1 MVSGILRQI
10 AMEPFRVC
18 TPWLGTKQAAGL
30 VQQLPQNGSTQPWH
44 KPEPYHFSEP
54 KDAGILFSKLGNC
67 LLHAKIAQILKF
79 FKDWTNNWSA
89 CVLAGTKF
97 APRESFW
104 LAPRGLWE
112 ALLPLDQQ
120 YADHP
125 RCWDGDVDMKQI
137 NNMKC
142 SDLLPGHFQQQS
154 ASSLFWFEHGSPMV
168 DLCIYLWHL
177 LSILWDFFE
186 ICLGLKTKHVC
197 FRQETYNNCR
207 FSYSLIAQPPLMLLC
222 STVRPKL
229 FGVFC
234 W

>member
-1 MVSGILRQI
+1 MVQPSHGIS
-10 AMEPFRVC
+10 
-18 TPWLGTKQAAGL
+18 
-30 VQQLPQNGSTQPWH
+30 QNRIT
-44 KPEPYHFSEP
+44 

-137 NNMKC
+137 NITWNAATRFLVTFN
-142 SDLLPGHFQQQS
+142 SNQPVVFFD
-154 ASSLFWFEHGSPMV
+154 SSTVPPMV
-168 DLCIYLWHL
+168 DLCYMCGTYLAFYGT
-177 LSILWDFFE
+177 SSRYA
-186 ICLGLKTKHVC
+186 LGWMKTKHVC
-197 FRQETYNNCR
+197 FRQGTYNHCR
-207 FSYSLIAQPPLMLLC
+207 FNYSLIAQPPLMLLC